1 MAARREV
8 GQSRSGRIPA
18 LVQPRE
24 LVKWHPIEECR
35 GVGVVGELDCNP
47 GPGGDI
53 IDSLIR
59 RRRLLLRSRLASQ
72 TELVTSPT
80 SEDEGKRIP
89 LSV

>member
-1 MAARREV
+1 MVADHCIDLEDD
-8 GQSRSGRIPA
+8 SGHLWIRA
-18 LVQPRE
+18 WRCV
-24 LVKWHPIEECR
+24 C
-35 GVGVVGELDCNP
+35 C
-47 GPGGDI
+47 GDI